1 MIDSFFLYPRIIFAQ
16 FPHICIISAILPHI
30 FRGRKP
36 IVILHR
42 QKKKISSIKKIMI
55 MKTKQKNYG
64 RKKTSVC
71 YFENEI
77 ILVKAKSMISDYLE
91 VQRIDKCL
99 VIYNSK
105 TRKRLTPTE
114 PNYYKSTLAN

>member
-1 MIDSFFLYPRIIFAQ
+1 
-16 FPHICIISAILPHI
+16 
-30 FRGRKP
+30 
-36 IVILHR
+36 
-42 QKKKISSIKKIMI
+42 MI

-71 YFENEI
+71 YFKNEI

-91 VQRIDKCL
+91 VQRIGKCL

-105 TRKRLTPTE
+105 TKKRLTPTE